1 MVRGASSH
9 CGAGKA
15 APAAPNL
22 SSPVVLRSPALGWRW
37 RGVSGVLARPMKRR
51 KGGEKMGVRRGSAHL
66 KGSVGG
72 REWRG
77 RGSSQ
82 GATL

>member
-1 MVRGASSH
+1 
-9 CGAGKA
+9 
-15 APAAPNL
+15 
-22 SSPVVLRSPALGWRW
+22 
-37 RGVSGVLARPMKRR
+37 
-51 KGGEKMGVRRGSAHL
+51 MGVRRGSAHL